1 MCKEAEFRALLE
13 KEDKPLNE
21 PQILTKQTL
30 TREQTTAAHVAPA
43 LTNFMLFA
51 VAVNLLDGNKTQ
63 QKSQEK

>member
-13 KEDKPLNE
+13 KEDKPLNV
-21 PQILTKQTL
+21 PQILTKQKL
-30 TREQTTAAHVAPA
+30 AREQTTAAHVAPA